1 MGVVLLLALGLE
13 SAAVTLMCAG
23 QFQVPDGLLREA
35 VPEPRPGKGNLAH
48 RTPVEP
54 EMGVAFLA
62 YEVAVAALEDLA
74 GLAYFQ
80 ADRTVQIVGQV
91 FVFAGGHL
99 ARY

>member
-1 MGVVLLLALGLE
+1 
-13 SAAVTLMCAG
+13 
-23 QFQVPDGLLREA
+23 
-35 VPEPRPGKGNLAH
+35 
-48 RTPVEP
+48 
-54 EMGVAFLA
+54 MGVAFLA